1 MEQDL
6 DLKRIPRSRRVL
18 FLSIPYLFLALVVL
32 GIEGGTR
39 LLLPHVPPLDVF
51 IEPAALRPDIAEN
64 KDSPIYMA
72 DPLLFWRVRPN
83 LKEVPWDFTMLSTN
97 DQGWRTD
104 HHIGRKPR
112 DGFRIV
118 CVGDSVTFG
127 FRVPMVFAERSH
139 DYDHNLF
146 PYPALCEKRLQGTN
160 PSRRIEVIPLAVPGY
175 TSYQGL
181 NLLRRDI
188 VSLKPDV
195 VTVCF
200 GWNDVCLRSLPDRIL
215 MPVDWP
221 RVTARTLM
229 CHSQALLHFA
239 RWQRRKQSKTNHPA
253 NAVPVARVSRD
264 DYVANLLAI
273 SKLAREHGA
282 QAVVIG
288 QVYRDARANPPE
300 AKMVGEYRDA
310 LREAAAANGVPYLQV
325 DELIETNYPANDRL
339 FGEAIHP
346 NAAGHEIM
354 ATALLKFLADHKMLD
369 SLQFPE
375 TLSNESPQ

>member
-1 MEQDL
+1 M
-6 DLKRIPRSRRVL
+6 
-18 FLSIPYLFLALVVL
+18 
-32 GIEGGTR
+32 
-39 LLLPHVPPLDVF
+39 
-51 IEPAALRPDIAEN
+51 
-64 KDSPIYMA
+64 
-72 DPLLFWRVRPN
+72 
-83 LKEVPWDFTMLSTN
+83 
-97 DQGWRTD
+97 
-104 HHIGRKPR
+104 
-112 DGFRIV
+112 
-118 CVGDSVTFG
+118 
-127 FRVPMVFAERSH
+127 FAETSH

-160 PSRRIEVIPLAVPGY
+160 PSRRIEVISLAAPGY

-188 VSLKPDV
+188 DWLKPDV

-200 GWNDVCLRSLPDRIL
+200 GWNDICLRSLTDRVS

-221 RVTARTLM
+221 RVTAQTLM
-229 CHSQALLHFA
+229 FASQALVHFA
-239 RWQRRKQSKTNHPA
+239 NWQRRKQSKTNHPA

-288 QVYRDARANPPE
+288 QSLSRRASEPAGSENGPGIFAMRSE
-300 AKMVGEYRDA
+300 
-310 LREAAAANGVPYLQV
+310 EAAATNGVPYLQV
-325 DELIETNYPANDRL
+325 EELTETNYPANDRL

-369 SLQFPE
+369 SLQLPE
-375 TLSNESPQ
+375 TLSSESPH